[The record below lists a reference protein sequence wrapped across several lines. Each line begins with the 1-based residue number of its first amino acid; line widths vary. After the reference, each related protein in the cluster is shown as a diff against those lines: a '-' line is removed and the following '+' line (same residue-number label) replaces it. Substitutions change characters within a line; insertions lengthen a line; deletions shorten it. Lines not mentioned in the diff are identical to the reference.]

1 VVRFERGRDVIGCLI
16 PGETVCAA
24 DRVHRRIRPASR
36 QRLLHGDV
44 RARHTHAVAV
54 DLRPGVA
61 GVRRR
66 HHPPGVPVAYRA
78 LGVALMS
85 VAVVLIA
92 LWIGQSML
100 DWGP

>member
-1 VVRFERGRDVIGCLI
+1 MSDPPARRSAQLIARIAAFVALLASGYFTATSVLVAPMPWPWIFGLVWLGFVVATI
-16 PGETVCAA
+16 
-24 DRVHRRIRPASR
+24 
-36 QRLLHGDV
+36 LLAF
-44 RARHTHAVAV
+44 RW
-54 DLRPGVA
+54 P
-61 GVRRR
+61 
-66 HHPPGVPVAYRA
+66 YRA

>member
-1 VVRFERGRDVIGCLI
+1 VLVTPMPWPWIFGLVWLGFVVA
-16 PGETVCAA
+16 T
-24 DRVHRRIRPASR
+24 IRLAFRWP
-36 QRLLHGDV
+36 
-44 RARHTHAVAV
+44 
-54 DLRPGVA
+54 
-61 GVRRR
+61 
-66 HHPPGVPVAYRA
+66 YRA

>member
-1 VVRFERGRDVIGCLI
+1 MSDPPARRSAQLI
-16 PGETVCAA
+16 ACIAA
-24 DRVHRRIRPASR
+24 FVALLASGYFTATSV
-36 QRLLHGDV
+36 LVTPMPWPWIFGLCGW
-44 RARHTHAVAV
+44 
-54 DLRPGVA
+54 GSSS
-61 GVRRR
+61 
-66 HHPPGVPVAYRA
+66 PPSSWRSGGLYRA